1 MLEVIIVICLGII
14 MIELAAIGEF
24 VADLKQIM
32 VQLFGVI
39 EEYEGE
45 EVRENDD

>member
-24 VADLKQIM
+24 VSDLKQIM
-32 VQLFGVI
+32 VQLYGVI
-39 EEYEGE
+39 EVYEGE
-45 EVRENDD
+45 EVKEHDD